1 MTPATRQPDQHPD
14 LFAVTDESV
23 SVKWLENLL
32 RGAGC
37 WMTARDISLTTR
49 GKAHERILRELAS
62 ASDQIISG
70 QKGYKHVEHGTAEE
84 IAHASN
90 WLVSQGKKMIKR
102 GLNIRRAGHRRIG

>member
-1 MTPATRQPDQHPD
+1 MSPVTRHDPEPD
-14 LFAVTDESV
+14 LFSAAPEDV

-32 RGAGC
+32 RGSGC
-37 WMTARDISLTTR
+37 WMTANDISYTTR

-70 QKGYKHVEHGTAEE
+70 QKGYKHVAHATAEE

-90 WLVSQGKKMIKR
+90 WLMSQGKKMIKR
-102 GLNIRRAGHRRIG
+102 GIAIRRAGHQRIG